1 MADHIRKYTTPEQLL
16 QAIVDRVQYIEKL
29 DLRIADIYLHPNCV
43 QVIWDDPALDKIAQM
58 SVLQAIPGIVGFLW
72 GSRLFKSTVV
82 PEEHMAF
89 IIDGIDGKLIGR
101 EACVA
106 L

>member
-1 MADHIRKYTTPEQLL
+1 MADYIRKYKTPEELL
-16 QAIVDRVQYIEKL
+16 KVIATRVEYIHAL

-43 QVIWDDPALDKIAQM
+43 EVIGKDPNLDPIRQMAVLRAL
-58 SVLQAIPGIVGFLW
+58 PGIVGLVW
-72 GSRLFKSTVV
+72 GMRLFKSTVV

-89 IIDGIDGKLIGR
+89 IIDGIDGKLVGR